1 MSVNKSVVRLSS
13 KKVSDNRSINAKANS
28 LVKKGFESK
37 KVALRVAKKIE
48 ASKGRLSA
56 SNFVKSGERAGLMKK
71 QRGGRGKLKGKPVK
85 TKKTSMKKN
94 SSKKA
99 SNKKDP
105 NSSSRQGSG
114 RESGSSH
121 DSFWARFFRNR

>member
-1 MSVNKSVVRLSS
+1 MSVNKSVVRLS
-13 KKVSDNRSINAKANS
+13 KKDINMKAKANS

-71 QRGGRGKLKGKPVK
+71 SRGGKGMLKKK
-85 TKKTSMKKN
+85 ASMKKKKASMKKKTSSKKN
-94 SSKKA
+94 S
-99 SNKKDP
+99 
-105 NSSSRQGSG
+105 
-114 RESGSSH
+114 
-121 DSFWARFFRNR
+121 FFGLF